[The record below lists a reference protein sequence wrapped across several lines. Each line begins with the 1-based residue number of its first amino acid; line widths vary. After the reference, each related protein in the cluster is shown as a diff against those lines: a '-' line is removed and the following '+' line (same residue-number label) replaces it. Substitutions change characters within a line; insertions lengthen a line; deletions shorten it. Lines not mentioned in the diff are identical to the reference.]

1 MKKAIS
7 KKRPVARKSSDEM
20 RPEYD
25 FRGGVRGKYAETY
38 AQGANLVRSREEL
51 SIRRDPDKESAGVIV
66 AQSCAGVNLL
76 FQSGI
81 ENKRLRWFERD
92 LTEVRMSGVD
102 QVVSFILNN
111 DRRHRERRTDVADG
125 PVCADILC
133 GLRR

>member
-1 MKKAIS
+1 MKKALS
-7 KKRPVARKSSDEM
+7 KKRPATRKSSDEM

-25 FRGGVRGKYAETY
+25 FRGGVRGKYAGAY
-38 AQGANLVRSREEL
+38 AEGANLVRSREEL

-92 LTEVRMSGVD
+92 LTEIRMSGVD